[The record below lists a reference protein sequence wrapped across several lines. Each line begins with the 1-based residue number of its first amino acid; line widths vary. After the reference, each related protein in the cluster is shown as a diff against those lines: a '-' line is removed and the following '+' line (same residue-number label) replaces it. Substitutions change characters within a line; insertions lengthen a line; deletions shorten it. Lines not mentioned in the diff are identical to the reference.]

1 MKNKNNNFNQQS
13 CQLCAVK
20 FFEQRKPFWKRERL
34 IIGISCLIILA
45 TGLFLEFLTSYKLPA
60 QILFMVVV
68 VISGKD
74 IIKSAFKSLIKKKHL
89 DMNFLMTIAAV
100 GAFLIGHGEEGAA
113 IIFLFFI
120 AESLEDY
127 AADRAKR
134 SIGKLLELA
143 PETARVKKDSKEIEV
158 HVHDIEKKD
167 IVIVKPG
174 EKVPLDGK
182 IIKGSS
188 SVNQAS
194 ITGESLPVNRKKGD
208 EVYGGTINQE
218 GYLEIEVTKR
228 TEEGI
233 LSKIAKL
240 VEEAEKKKSNTEA
253 FVEKFASIY
262 TPAVIGLAMAVA
274 IVPALFFNLPLS
286 VWLYRAL
293 VLLVVSCPCALAI
306 STPVSMVSAITSSS
320 HKGVLIKGSTYIE
333 SLNGVKAFAFD
344 KTGTVTEGRLEVSDV
359 LSLSSFSKENILSLA
374 SSIEIHSEHPIAK
387 AIVKKAK
394 QEKVN
399 FYEVEHF
406 KAMAGKGAKAQIDNK
421 TYYIGAKNLFKDLK
435 IRLDDHKIKDF
446 EQEGKTAVFL
456 SDKQKFIGI
465 IAVRDKIRE
474 DSFRIIKE
482 LKERGIKTVMITGDN
497 ERTAKAIAQQ
507 IGVDEY
513 HAQLLPQE
521 KVNII
526 DKLNSKFGCIAMV
539 GDGINDAPSLATSS
553 VGIAMGAIGSD
564 VALDTADVALM
575 HDDLSK
581 ISYLINLAKKTLNI
595 VKQNVTTSIII
606 KSSFAILALLGMI
619 SLWLAVAIGDM
630 GLSLAVIL
638 NAMRLGG
645 EK

>member
-399 FYEVEHF
+399 LYEVEHF

-435 IRLDDHKIKDF
+435 IRLDEHKIKDF

-539 GDGINDAPSLATSS
+539 GDGINDAPSLAASS

-595 VKQNVTTSIII
+595 VKQNVTASIII